1 MPPDGG
7 ASIDLTALRG
17 PEPGPDEFTALRAPE
32 PELTGQ
38 RAPERELARRRA
50 PERELSPRRSSEYR
64 RDVTAL
70 REPESRGDVTA
81 LRTAEPGRDPTA
93 LREPESGR
101 DSAREATP
109 ADTGALPSGKMRLSQ
124 AGKIALTFALVSGLI
139 THGYHLFD
147 YPLYSTDEGIYIERA
162 WAIVREDRLSP
173 QTYYYDHAP
182 GGWIFIALWEFI
194 LPRHFE
200 TFGNPV
206 NSGRVLML
214 LLHVASTF
222 FLFEIARKFTRGRLI
237 APVIATFFFNFSIL
251 AVYYQRMVLLDNIMV
266 FWVLLSIYLL
276 LRRESHL
283 FTGVWSGL
291 AFGIS
296 VVTKENAIFFAPT
309 IFYLISRQTRGRPN
323 HRFAKT
329 AWAFSATAPILVYF
343 LLATLKGELLPP
355 HDDFNL
361 AHTPQGH
368 VSLLYEM
375 WYQIHRNQGT
385 LFSHGEEGFLY
396 SMWLP
401 KDPFLLEAGTAAMAI
416 CIFMGWSERR
426 LNPAF
431 LVAGSLAFEIA
442 FYLARGSVI
451 LDFYVIPLIPTYA
464 LCIALVADRV
474 AERIPARSRRLAVPV
489 VAGFAAAL
497 LFVPSGLLP
506 SGGYLLKHGTHGQLQ
521 LADPYNVP
529 LTFMQN
535 DEIAWVRQHIPPS
548 DHIITDEDIWTDL
561 HDIRPYYPYAQSH
574 WNAASDPTVRKMFG
588 NGNWQDIQYIVLSN
602 GMRQAM
608 IENNGNKTSGGPEG
622 FMLTALL
629 YHSILRW
636 SMTKGDVSLYIYQI
650 QS

>member
-7 ASIDLTALRG
+7 ASIDLSALRA
-17 PEPGPDEFTALRAPE
+17 PGSGQDEFEFTALRAP
-32 PELTGQ
+32 G
-38 RAPERELARRRA
+38 PERELTPRRA
-50 PERELSPRRSSEYR
+50 PESR

-70 REPESRGDVTA
+70 RTPESGRDVTA
-81 LRTAEPGRDPTA
+81 LRTPESGRDPTA
-93 LREPESGR
+93 LRTPESGR
-101 DSAREATP
+101 DPAGKATS

-124 AGKIALTFALVSGLI
+124 VGKIALTFALVSGLI
-139 THGYHLFD
+139 THGYHLFE

-162 WAIVREDRLSP
+162 WSIIREDRLSP

-182 GGWIFIALWEFI
+182 AGWIFIALWEFI

-206 NSGRVLML
+206 NSGRALML

-296 VVTKENAIFFAPT
+296 VVTKENAIFFGPT

-323 HRFAKT
+323 HRFAMT
-329 AWAFSATAPILVYF
+329 AWIFSAAAPILVYF

-355 HDDFNL
+355 NNDFNL

-385 LFSHGEEGFLY
+385 LFSHGPEGFLY

-416 CIFMGWSERR
+416 CLFLGWSERKQ
-426 LNPAF
+426 NPAL
-431 LVAGSLAFEIA
+431 LVAGTLAFEIA

-451 LDFYVIPLIPTYA
+451 LDFYVIPLIPLYA
-464 LCIALVADRV
+464 LCIALVADRA
-474 AERIPARSRRLAVPV
+474 AERIPAQSRRLAVPV
-489 VAGFAAAL
+489 VAGFCAAL

-506 SGGYLLKHGTHGQLQ
+506 SGGYLLKHGSRHQLQ

-529 LTFMQN
+529 LTFLQ
-535 DEIAWVRQHIPPS
+535 DEEIAWVRQHIPPS
-548 DHIITDEDIWTDL
+548 DHIITDEDIWVDL

-588 NGNWQDIQYIVLSN
+588 NGNWQDINYIVLSN

-608 IENNGNKTSGGPEG
+608 NENNAGGQES
-622 FMLTALL
+622 FMLNALQN
-629 YHSILRW
+629 HSTEVW
-636 SMTKGDVSLYIYQI
+636 SVTKGDVSLAIYQI

>member
-7 ASIDLTALRG
+7 ASIDLTAFRA
-17 PEPGPDEFTALRAPE
+17 PEAGPDTAELGREVTALRAPE
-32 PELTGQ
+32 SGRGSTSL
-38 RAPERELARRRA
+38 RA
-50 PERELSPRRSSEYR
+50 
-64 RDVTAL
+64 
-70 REPESRGDVTA
+70 
-81 LRTAEPGRDPTA
+81 
-93 LREPESGR
+93 PESGR
-101 DSAREATP
+101 GSPGKATRPRFGGVP
-109 ADTGALPSGKMRLSQ
+109 AGKMPLSR
-124 AGKIALTFALVSGLI
+124 AGKIALAFAIVSGLI

-162 WAIVREDRLSP
+162 WAIIRENRLSP

-182 GGWIFIALWEFI
+182 AGWIFIAAWEFL

-214 LLHVASTF
+214 LLHGANVF
-222 FLFEIARKFTRGRLI
+222 FLFEIARKFARGRLI

-276 LRRESHL
+276 LRRETHL

-291 AFGIS
+291 TFGIS
-296 VVTKENAIFFAPT
+296 VVTKENAIFFGPT
-309 IFYLISRQTRGRPN
+309 IFYLISRQTRGLPN

-329 AWAFSATAPILVYF
+329 AWLFSASAPILIYF
-343 LLATLKGELLPP
+343 LLAALKGELMPP
-355 HDDFNL
+355 NNDFNL

-385 LFSHGEEGFLY
+385 LFSHGPDGYLY

-401 KDPFLLEAGTAAMAI
+401 KDPFLMAAGTAAMAI
-416 CIFMGWSERR
+416 CLYLGWQQRQQ
-426 LNPAF
+426 NPAL
-431 LVAGSLAFEIA
+431 LVAGTLAFEIA
-442 FYLARGSVI
+442 FYLARVSVI

-464 LCIALVADRV
+464 LCIALLADRA
-474 AERIPARSRRLAVPV
+474 AERIPAPTARLAVPV
-489 VAGFAAAL
+489 LAGLCAAL

-506 SGGYLLKHGTHGQLQ
+506 SGGYLLKRGSRHQLQ

-529 LTFMQN
+529 LTFLQN
-535 DEIAWVRQHIPPS
+535 EEIAWVRQHIPPT

-561 HDIRPYYPYAQSH
+561 HDVRPIYPYAQSH

-588 NGNWQDIQYIVLSN
+588 NGNWQDIDYIVLSN
-602 GMRQAM
+602 GMKQAM
-608 IENNGNKTSGGPEG
+608 ILNNTGGQES
-622 FMLTALL
+622 FMLNALE
-629 YHSILRW
+629 YHSTEVW
-636 SMTKGDVSLYIYQI
+636 SVTKGDVSLSIYKI
-650 QS
+650 DN